1 MSKERVT
8 VTLDADLI
16 RAGQEAVE
24 RGGAESLSAWI
35 NQAIF
40 DRAEK
45 ERRLLSLARAVG
57 DYEKAFGTIT
67 REEIAV
73 QQRADRAA
81 ARVVRAGGST
91 AKARRKHSA
100 AR

>member
-16 RAGQEAVE
+16 RAGQNAVE
-24 RGGAESLSAWI
+24 RGAAESLSAWI
-35 NQAIF
+35 NLAIL
-40 DRAEK
+40 
-45 ERRLLSLARAVG
+45 ERREKDRRIQSLARAVA
-57 DYEKAFGTIT
+57 DYDKTFGTIT
-67 REEIAV
+67 PEEIAA

-81 ARVVRAGGST
+81 ARVVRTGGG
-91 AKARRKHSA
+91 RRRQRRRPSA